1 MVSFLLK
8 EINPHSLRLINI
20 TLLFITSW
28 NSSSRFSFYFLFQ
41 KKFETCIYVFLF
53 NTIKYFIYKSGSTLH
68 FWDNSLHVDIYYDEW
83 RSCFLLWELLE
94 QLFFRDW
101 SRRSISYSSALLNT
115 LSFMY
120 SYLTKS
126 TSFELSWGTL
136 LVTLYSA
143 GGMAIPFRNLKGKWL
158 SSQCSKLLMT
168 QCWQDQGLL

>member
-8 EINPHSLRLINI
+8 EINPLSLRLINT

-41 KKFETCIYVFLF
+41 NKFETCIYVFLF
-53 NTIKYFIYKSGSTLH
+53 NTIRYFSYKIGSTLL
-68 FWDNSLHVDIYYDEW
+68 FFDNSLHVDIYFDEY
-83 RSCFLLWELLE
+83 RSYFLLWELLE

-115 LSFMY
+115 LS
-120 SYLTKS
+120 YLTKS

-136 LVTLYSA
+136 LVTLCAA
-143 GGMAIPFRNLKGKWL
+143 GGMAIPLGNLKGKWL
-158 SSQCSKLLMT
+158 SSQCEMLLMT